1 MTVIDRIITMEK
13 TIGELASHVGGEV
26 FGDENIIV
34 SGVNGII
41 EAVEGEITFVA
52 NPKYM
57 EYLSKTKAS
66 AIIVSPDIQFEEKPL
81 IKVDN
86 PYLAFAEILTLMT
99 ETERDLFGISDGA
112 YVHPDAKV
120 NPVTAIYPF
129 VYVGKGVEIKEGSV
143 IHPGVYLGDGA
154 VVGKDSTLYP
164 NVTIMDRC
172 IIGDRVTIHSG
183 TVIGSD
189 GFGFA
194 HEGNKHIKIPQ
205 VGIVRIDDD
214 VEIGSNCSIDRAA
227 MGKTWIQRG
236 VIMDNLIQIGHNV
249 VVEEGSILIAQ
260 VGISGSTK
268 IGKNVILSGQAG
280 LVGHIKIGDGA
291 MITAK
296 AGISKDVPP
305 GEVISG
311 FPGVSHKKWLKSM
324 GAVSKL
330 PEMRKEFERLKKEV
344 DKLKG
349 LMKIKD

>member
-1 MTVIDRIITMEK
+1 MEK
-13 TIGELASHVGGEV
+13 TVGELAAHVRGKV
-26 FGDENIIV
+26 FGDEDVII

-41 EAVEGEITFVA
+41 EAVAGEITFVA
-52 NPKYM
+52 NPKYI
-57 EYLSKTKAS
+57 EYLTKTEAS
-66 AIIVSPDIQFEEKPL
+66 AIIVSPEIQFEKKTL

-112 YVHPDAKV
+112 YVHPDAKID
-120 NPVTAIYPF
+120 PVTAIHPLA
-129 VYVGKGVEIKEGSV
+129 YVGKGVEIKKGSV

-154 VVGKDSTLYP
+154 VVGRDSTIYP

-194 HEGNKHIKIPQ
+194 HEGKKHIKIPQ
-205 VGIVRIDDD
+205 VGRVRIDDD

-227 MGKTWIQRG
+227 MGTTWIQRG

-249 VVEEGSILIAQ
+249 VVGEGSILIAQ

-280 LVGHIKIGDGA
+280 LIGHIKIGDGA
-291 MITAK
+291 LITAK

-305 GEVISG
+305 GEIVSG
-311 FPGVSHKKWLKSM
+311 FPGMPHRKWLKTM

-330 PEMRKEFERLKKEV
+330 PEMRKELERLKKEV

-349 LMKIKD
+349 LMEKKG